1 MQRQR
6 ADGKRWKCGVKC
18 VRRRSEQARVLSAS
32 PAAGAGH
39 YTWHHSQAT
48 PADVPLVSQRV
59 CVFAYLHS
67 TGRQTPTRTLCED
80 NGLCNDYRITPLSHP
95 PVFVATSIT
104 VMDTVRLLSP
114 RYDMTQCDITHM
126 SPPRGWW
133 AWSADQ
139 RRMCCGW
146 FELGKLLCRTSRKA
160 NIGSNGGSWGKKE
173 KDGGV

>member
-1 MQRQR
+1 MEVRGEVCETEIR
-6 ADGKRWKCGVKC
+6 AGQSAECQSCCRSWPLHMAPFPGHASRCATSESAC
-18 VRRRSEQARVLSAS
+18 V
-32 PAAGAGH
+32 
-39 YTWHHSQAT
+39 
-48 PADVPLVSQRV
+48 
-59 CVFAYLHS
+59 CAYLHT

-126 SPPRGWW
+126 LPPRGWW
-133 AWSADQ
+133 SRSADQ
-139 RRMCCGW
+139 RRTCVEDGLNWEGCCAGPV
-146 FELGKLLCRTSRKA
+146 GKLILEVMDGA
-160 NIGSNGGSWGKKE
+160 EEKKE